1 VAVEVVVVEM
11 VRTGS
16 GGGGA
21 ETTCDSGWVAQPA
34 KRPSALQKTKVV
46 ASRATVR
53 TGIGPGTK
61 VLFFIFMAEDYAPMG
76 FKTMGCSTERNDQST
91 TDGPTDTGQKIE
103 DEDEN
108 EDDLRALA
116 GMRMRM
122 SGAQPGKPQSAA
134 DFI

>member
-1 VAVEVVVVEM
+1 
-11 VRTGS
+11 
-16 GGGGA
+16 
-21 ETTCDSGWVAQPA
+21 
-34 KRPSALQKTKVV
+34 
-46 ASRATVR
+46 
-53 TGIGPGTK
+53 
-61 VLFFIFMAEDYAPMG
+61 MAEDYAPMG